1 LIRWHRTPGAV
12 GVIVLRWRSFPQST
26 EPPGPRIRARIP
38 LPREKLHF
46 VKSRGGSRFP
56 SNAHR
61 WACARLRD
69 ELTPADYPNLTPGE
83 RSRLIASAAAQLA
96 RGLRAGTITPGRPL
110 ALAVDEL
117 RRSYADRWRIGTP
130 TELHRAAAGC
140 VASALRMFQT
150 ERREAEAMAA
160 RFAEIARQREE
171 AAANPLGPWL
181 KAAGFSSL
189 REMIEAKTEAEAN
202 GKAARAGCLGT
213 GLSFAHHPARQIM

>member
-1 LIRWHRTPGAV
+1 M
-12 GVIVLRWRSFPQST
+12 
-26 EPPGPRIRARIP
+26 
-38 LPREKLHF
+38 
-46 VKSRGGSRFP
+46 
-56 SNAHR
+56 
-61 WACARLRD
+61 
-69 ELTPADYPNLTPGE
+69 
-83 RSRLIASAAAQLA
+83 
-96 RGLRAGTITPGRPL
+96 